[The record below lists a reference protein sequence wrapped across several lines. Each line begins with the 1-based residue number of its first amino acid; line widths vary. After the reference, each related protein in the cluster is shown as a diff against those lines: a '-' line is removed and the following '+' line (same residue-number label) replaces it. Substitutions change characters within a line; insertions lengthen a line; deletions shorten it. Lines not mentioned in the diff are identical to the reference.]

1 MFYFFQTEMRDQPV
15 VVFALSSEIVSYQN
29 VEAVQNARVT
39 EENRIERTGK
49 RSILSKMQKILLIS
63 DMLLSVNKYVIVL
76 NQKL

>member
-29 VEAVQNARVT
+29 VEAVQNARGT

-49 RSILSKMQKILLIS
+49 RSILSKMQKILFIT
-63 DMLLSVNKYVIVL
+63 DM
-76 NQKL
+76 